1 MIMALNEFKFAKIA
15 LLLLF
20 LMAVRSQTVRKED
33 LMTCDSVGPGYFKFF
48 SKTME
53 QLSPGE
59 SIAFS
64 GHCFRSITVKVER
77 EADRFVGTIDARG
90 LREIGCIEVVL
101 LSTGKSTAIQVMM
114 IPSSYTKEFTFADLS
129 VGERGFVE
137 TEGLFVLRGCDDLR
151 NFPKDLWM
159 TFKMFVGGWMT
170 NQWIPVFG
178 TKIPEFQVKANMD
191 FVKRATG
198 YEWKFREDK
207 KKVLLDP
214 KYIQSG
220 DFFGLTR
227 FDGVA
232 NIAHVVSNSRTG
244 HCAMA
249 LWEGSTLYVIETEDG
264 GGNQRKGVKRT
275 EYWEWMRKADEGDNS
290 VVLLRLRKDLASK
303 LDIKKVWE
311 AFHKIEGTPYGF
323 NNFIFGSQDT
333 LDQNRPDY
341 IDPNFVAIFAG
352 LVSRFAPA
360 LINKVLI
367 DGINQRLGTP
377 GFNIDGIW
385 EEVYKQKTNF
395 PEILAIVEN
404 EDWQYPE
411 GVSLVCSALVIYLYK
426 AGGLFGDLPINSP
439 EFTPYDVVSLNFW
452 DLNNK
457 ELIDACKG
465 RAPRGYCQL
474 MGMFDM
480 DLGKI
485 NFVEPYAHMAETCPS
500 IAPDYV
506 RPEGC

>member
-1 MIMALNEFKFAKIA
+1 MPFYGSQFAKLT
-15 LLLLF
+15 LLLLA
-20 LMAVRSQTVRKED
+20 LAVGGSRAVTRED
-33 LMTCDSVGPGYFKFF
+33 LLTCDSAGPGYFKFF
-48 SKTME
+48 SKTMQ

-64 GHCFRSITVKVER
+64 GHCFKSITVKV
-77 EADRFVGTIDARG
+77 DRHESQFVATIDARG
-90 LREIGCIEVVL
+90 LREIGCIELVMV
-101 LSTGKSTAIQVMM
+101 STGKSTEVQMIM
-114 IPSSYTKEFTFADLS
+114 IPSSYTKEFNFNLLS
-129 VGERGFVE
+129 AGEREFAE

-178 TKIPEFQVKANMD
+178 TKIPEFQIMANID
-191 FVKRATG
+191 YVKRAAG
-198 YEWKFREDK
+198 YEWKFREDRR
-207 KKVLLDP
+207 KVLLDP

-232 NIAHVVSNSRTG
+232 NIAHVVSNSRSG

-275 EYWEWMRKADEGDNS
+275 EYREWLYKADEGDNS
-290 VVLLRLRKDLASK
+290 VVLLSLRKDLAAK
-303 LDIKKVWE
+303 FDTKKAWE
-311 AFHKIEGTPYGF
+311 AYYKIEGIPYGF
-323 NNFIFGSQDT
+323 NNFIFSSQDT

-360 LINKVLI
+360 LIDRVFV

-377 GFNIDGIW
+377 GFSIDAIW
-385 EEVYKQKTNF
+385 EEVYKQKTSF
-395 PEILAIVEN
+395 AEILAMVEN
-404 EDWQYPE
+404 EDWQYSQ
-411 GVSLVCSALVIYLYK
+411 GVSLICSALVIHLYK

-439 EFTPYDVVSLNFW
+439 EFTPYDVTSLNFW
-452 DLNNK
+452 DLENK
-457 ELIDACKG
+457 EVIEACKG

-506 RPEGC
+506 RPDGC